1 MKSNLSKNAR
11 VWKIVFVFAA
21 VAVWASTPFLGGGAK
36 ASDEPPIASRVANLV
51 SPSGS
56 VNPHGVATWELYSSG
71 NRELEV
77 EVEDLRSAPGSV
89 LAVILDGNNIG
100 QIVVGADLRGKLKL
114 RTQDGVSVPPV
125 NDGSTVEVRSG
136 ETVIVAGT
144 FSGGGPTPT
153 PTPTGSPSPSPTGT
167 PRAGDLFASLSG
179 PTLNG
184 VLPIGYAQFELES
197 SRTEFEV
204 EVRQIN
210 VPLGTGLTVVV
221 DNVRVGSITIADGG
235 RGELK
240 LRSDRGQAVPQVVSG
255 SMISINNGSSA
266 VLSGTFRGL
275 VGPTPTP
282 TGSPSPTPVLGRSF
296 EAHLLGGGVT
306 PPVTTAATGEIKVSL
321 NAEETLATVFGEF
334 HGLSSN
340 QTGGR
345 IETTTSTVTTIA
357 DLAVSGT
364 QNGRILT
371 ATFNV
376 TPAQVQQLRAGMW
389 SALIA
394 SVNNPAGEIRGT
406 FRQRSHAGD
415 FDGDGHNDFAVYR
428 PSTGVWYA
436 MNASGISANSFGMQA
451 DTVVSA
457 DYDGDGRTDTA
468 VFRGI
473 DGQGIWMINRSSD
486 GGTSSAQFGFSTDVP
501 VRGDFDGDGRNDL
514 AVYRPSTGAWYVQ
527 KSDNSGFIIVQF
539 GLSEDKPLAID
550 MDGDGR
556 DDIAV
561 FRPSS
566 GTWYWLRSS
575 DGAVQGAQWGMQ
587 GDIPAKGDFDGDGKD
602 DLTVYRPATGVW
614 YTFRSSD
621 GSFTATQFGG
631 AEDVPVP
638 GLYDADGKSDIAVF
652 RPSTGVWWVL
662 RSTDG
667 GVAATQFGTSGDIPV
682 ATK

>member
-1 MKSNLSKNAR
+1 
-11 VWKIVFVFAA
+11 
-21 VAVWASTPFLGGGAK
+21 
-36 ASDEPPIASRVANLV
+36 
-51 SPSGS
+51 
-56 VNPHGVATWELYSSG
+56 
-71 NRELEV
+71 
-77 EVEDLRSAPGSV
+77 
-89 LAVILDGNNIG
+89 
-100 QIVVGADLRGKLKL
+100 
-114 RTQDGVSVPPV
+114 
-125 NDGSTVEVRSG
+125 
-136 ETVIVAGT
+136 
-144 FSGGGPTPT
+144 
-153 PTPTGSPSPSPTGT
+153 
-167 PRAGDLFASLSG
+167 LSG

-473 DGQGIWMINRSSD
+473 DGQGLWMINRSSD

>member
-1 MKSNLSKNAR
+1 MKIKLSKNAR
-11 VWKIVFVFAA
+11 VWKIVFVLAA
-21 VAVWASTPFLGGGAK
+21 IAVWASTPFLGGGAK
-36 ASDEPPIASRVANLV
+36 ASDEPPIASRVANLI

-77 EVEDLRSAPGSV
+77 EVEDVRSAPGSV
-89 LAVILDGNNIG
+89 LAVILDGSNIG

-136 ETVIVAGT
+136 ETVIVAGA

-210 VPLGTGLTVVV
+210 VPLGTSLTVVV
-221 DNVRVGSITIADGG
+221 DNVSVGSITIADGG
-235 RGELK
+235 RGELR
-240 LRSDRGQAVPQVVSG
+240 LRSDRGQAVPQVVSE
-255 SMISINNGSSA
+255 STISINNGSSA
-266 VLSGTFRGL
+266 VLSGTFRGF
-275 VGPTPTP
+275 VGPSPTP

-296 EAHLLGGGVT
+296 EAHLLGSGVT

-334 HGLSSN
+334 HGLTSN
-340 QTGGR
+340 QTGAR
-345 IETTTSTVTTIA
+345 IETTTSTVTTIV
-357 DLAVSGT
+357 DLTVSGT

-376 TPAQVQQLRAGMW
+376 SPAQVQQLRAGMW
-389 SALIA
+389 SAVITSA
-394 SVNNPAGEIRGT
+394 NNPAGEIRGT

-415 FDGDGHNDFAVYR
+415 FDGDGHNDFAVFR
-428 PSTGVWYA
+428 PSTNVWYT
-436 MNASGISANSFGMQA
+436 MNASGFSASSFGTQS

-473 DGQGIWMINRSSD
+473 DGQGIWMISRSSD
-486 GGTSSAQFGFSTDVP
+486 GGTSSAQFGFSSDIP

-514 AVYRPSTGAWYVQ
+514 AVYRPSTGVWYVQ

-539 GLSEDKPLAID
+539 GLNGDKPLPMD
-550 MDGDGR
+550 VDGDGR
-556 DDIAV
+556 DDLAV
-561 FRPSS
+561 FRPSQ
-566 GTWYWLRSS
+566 GVWYWLNSS
-575 DGAVQGAQWGMQ
+575 DGKFGAVQFGLN
-587 GDIPAKGDFDGDGKD
+587 GDVPVRGDFDGDGKD
-602 DLTVYRPATGVW
+602 DL
-614 YTFRSSD
+614 S
-621 GSFTATQFGG
+621 
-631 AEDVPVP
+631 
-638 GLYDADGKSDIAVF
+638 VF
-652 RPSTGVWWVL
+652 RPSTGVWYSLRSSDSGLIAGQFGLNGDIPVPGNYDADGKADFAVFRPSNGVWYVL
-662 RSTDG
+662 RSSDG
-667 GVAATQFGTSGDIPV
+667 GFSATQFGLPGDVPV
-682 ATK
+682 TAK